1 MILAETNI
9 TFSPERDG
17 YPGVAIAFV
26 IDGEVVYTKSFEPSF
41 AENYL
46 LNSPNIAASVDTP
59 GAVVI
64 TSSAGLVEAT
74 VNEMLTAVLLSSP
87 LIIRLTIENGKH
99 VASGW
104 RHDQDGF
111 YVTTVRNGETVR
123 HTGDGQ
129 YV

>member
-1 MILAETNI
+1 MILTETNI

-59 GAVVI
+59 SAIVI
-64 TSSAGLVEAT
+64 TSSVGLAEAT
-74 VNEMLTAVLLSSP
+74 VSEMLTAVLLSNP
-87 LIIRLTIENGKH
+87 LIIRLTLENGKH
-99 VASGW
+99 VTSGW
-104 RHDQDGF
+104 RHDNEGF
-111 YVTTVRNGETVR
+111 YVTTTRNGETVR
-123 HTGDGQ
+123 YTGSGQ

>member
-1 MILAETNI
+1 MILTETNI

-59 GAVVI
+59 SAIVI
-64 TSSAGLVEAT
+64 TSSVGLAEAT
-74 VNEMLTAVLLSSP
+74 VSEMLTAVLLSNP
-87 LIIRLTIENGKH
+87 LIIRLTLENGKH
-99 VASGW
+99 VTSGW
-104 RHDQDGF
+104 RHDNEGF
-111 YVTTVRNGETVR
+111 YVTTTSNGETVR
-123 HTGDGQ
+123 YTGSGQ

>member
-1 MILAETNI
+1 MILTETNI

-46 LNSPNIAASVDTP
+46 LNSPNITTSVDQP

-64 TSSAGLVEAT
+64 ASSAGSVEAT
-74 VNEMLTAVLLSSP
+74 VSEMLTAALLSNP
-87 LIIRLTIENGKH
+87 LIIRLTLENGKH
-99 VASGW
+99 VTSGW
-104 RHDQDGF
+104 RHDNEGF
-111 YVTTVRNGETVR
+111 YVTTTRNGETVR
-123 HTGDGQ
+123 YTGSGQ

>member
-1 MILAETNI
+1 MLTETDI
-9 TFSPERDG
+9 TFSPEKDG

-26 IDGEVVYTKSFEPSF
+26 IDNEVVYTKSFKPSF

-46 LNSPNIAASVDTP
+46 LNSPNIAASVDQP
-59 GAVVI
+59 GAVVV
-64 TSSAGLVEAT
+64 TSSAGSVEAT
-74 VNEMLTAVLLSSP
+74 VSEMLTAVLLSSP
-87 LIIRLTIENGKH
+87 LIIRLTLENGKH

-123 HTGDGQ
+123 YTGDGQ
-129 YV
+129 FV